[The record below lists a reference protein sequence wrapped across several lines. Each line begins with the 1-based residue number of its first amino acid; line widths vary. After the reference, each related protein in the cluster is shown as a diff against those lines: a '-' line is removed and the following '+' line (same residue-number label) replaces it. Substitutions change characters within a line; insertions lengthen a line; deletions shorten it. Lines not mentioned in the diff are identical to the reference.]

1 MYCGTSDSDQMAASM
16 CPNGLS
22 NSPRAPRTPMNR
34 APSRIVSSAV
44 IEIARA
50 ASRVML
56 TVDLTPSIPEFST
69 SASTSEM
76 LRSASYRRSPTES
89 LLVP

>member
-1 MYCGTSDSDQMAASM
+1 MYCGTSDSDQIAASM
-16 CPNGLS
+16 CPNGFS
-22 NSPRAPRTPMNR
+22 NSPRAPTTPMNR

-44 IEIARA
+44 IDIARA

-56 TVDLTPSIPEFST
+56 TLDLTPSIPAFST
-69 SASTSEM
+69 SASISEM
-76 LRSASYRRSPTES
+76 LRSALYRRLPTES